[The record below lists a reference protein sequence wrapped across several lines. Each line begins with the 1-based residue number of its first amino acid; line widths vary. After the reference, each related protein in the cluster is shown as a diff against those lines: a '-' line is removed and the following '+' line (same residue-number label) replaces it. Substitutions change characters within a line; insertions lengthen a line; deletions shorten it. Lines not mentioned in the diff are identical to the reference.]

1 MEKILQILR
10 SLNRDNWKEN
20 LIQFIKFGL
29 VGVSNTLI
37 SYGVEMLGFYV
48 LFRNATWNGNV
59 KIFVV
64 SLLAFVVSVTNS
76 YYWNSR
82 YVFKT
87 GAAQNF
93 KSHAVR
99 YIKTFLCY
107 SVTGLI
113 LSPALKMAIQRVGIP
128 YWLTSMLVLVV
139 SVPLN
144 YVMNKLWAF
153 KEEATV
159 ETP

>member
-1 MEKILQILR
+1 MEKLLHMLR
-10 SLNRDNWKEN
+10 SLNRDNWKET
-20 LIQFIKFGL
+20 LVQFIKFGL
-29 VGVSNTLI
+29 VGASNTLI

-48 LFRNATWNGNV
+48 LFRNVTWNSNV
-59 KIFVV
+59 KIFMV

-87 GAAQNF
+87 EGVQTF
-93 KSHAVR
+93 KTHAVR
-99 YIKTFLCY
+99 YVKTFLCY

-113 LSPALKMAIQRVGIP
+113 LSPALKMALQEVGIP

-153 KEEATV
+153 KEKTTSEAR
-159 ETP
+159 

>member
-1 MEKILQILR
+1 MEKILHMLW
-10 SLNRDNWKEN
+10 SLNRDNWKET
-20 LIQFIKFGL
+20 LVQFIKFGL

-37 SYGVEMLGFYV
+37 SYGVEMLGFYA
-48 LFRNATWNGNV
+48 LFRNVTWNSNV

-76 YYWNSR
+76 YYWNSQ

-87 GAAQNF
+87 EGVQTF
-93 KSHAVR
+93 KTHAVR
-99 YIKTFLCY
+99 YVKTFLCY
-107 SVTGLI
+107 GVTGLI
-113 LSPALKMAIQRVGIP
+113 LSPVLKMALQGVGIP

-144 YVMNKLWAF
+144 YVMNRLWAF
-153 KEEATV
+153 KEEATN
-159 ETP
+159 EAR